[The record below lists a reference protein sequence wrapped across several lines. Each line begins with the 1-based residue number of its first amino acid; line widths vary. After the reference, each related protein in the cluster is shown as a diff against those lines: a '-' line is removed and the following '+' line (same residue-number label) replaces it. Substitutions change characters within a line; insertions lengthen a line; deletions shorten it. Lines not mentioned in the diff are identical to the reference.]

1 MVEIKN
7 LSVFWLP
14 GFRVDREIV
23 TSGNRKSRNPELNQ
37 DRPSVET
44 RGDDQESIGISHV
57 GISGFKRTGCR
68 SFHHLISRNREMIE
82 DRPS

>member
-1 MVEIKN
+1 VEIKN
-7 LSVFWLP
+7 PSVFRLP

-44 RGDDQESIGISHV
+44 RGGDQESVGISHV
-57 GISGFKRTGCR
+57 GTSGIKRTGCR
-68 SFHHLISRNREMIE
+68 AFRHLISRNHEMIE

>member
-1 MVEIKN
+1 VAEIKN
-7 LSVFWLP
+7 PSVFRLP

-44 RGDDQESIGISHV
+44 RGGDQESVAFRMSGLRGSRGQDAEHFGI
-57 GISGFKRTGCR
+57 
-68 SFHHLISRNREMIE
+68 
-82 DRPS
+82 